1 MGATTSAS
9 VPLPD
14 DEACEAVLRKF
25 IAEDLERAERLL
37 HRAAEL
43 LGGWFM
49 VFSRGAWC
57 GRIQCVPRVRTLR
70 LVTEARRNSQNV
82 WSINGLDGTTH
93 QLPVDETDANVT
105 RQHLTAKSWVNLLK
119 QTLKVFVFGVFM
131 PLKTWI
137 SREKLLRGSRKEAAR
152 I

>member
-1 MGATTSAS
+1 MTLRNEKWVLKELHSFPKATCSLFLSFLPLDDPPLAMGATTSAS

-49 VFSRGAWC
+49 VFSRGAW
-57 GRIQCVPRVRTLR
+57 
-70 LVTEARRNSQNV
+70 V
-82 WSINGLDGTTH
+82 WSDPMCSTCADSEAGDGGTAELAERLEH
-93 QLPVDETDANVT
+93 QRPRWHNPSAP
-105 RQHLTAKSWVNLLK
+105 
-119 QTLKVFVFGVFM
+119 G
-131 PLKTWI
+131 
-137 SREKLLRGSRKEAAR
+137 G
-152 I
+152 

>member
-43 LGGWFM
+43 LGGWFT
-49 VFSRGAWC
+49 VFHEMRGVVGSNVFHVC
-57 GRIQCVPRVRTLR
+57 GL
-70 LVTEARRNSQNV
+70 
-82 WSINGLDGTTH
+82 
-93 QLPVDETDANVT
+93 
-105 RQHLTAKSWVNLLK
+105 
-119 QTLKVFVFGVFM
+119 
-131 PLKTWI
+131 
-137 SREKLLRGSRKEAAR
+137 
-152 I
+152 

>member
-43 LGGWFM
+43 LGGWFT
-49 VFSRGAWC
+49 VFHEMRG
-57 GRIQCVPRVRTLR
+57 VVM
-70 LVTEARRNSQNV
+70 
-82 WSINGLDGTTH
+82 
-93 QLPVDETDANVT
+93 
-105 RQHLTAKSWVNLLK
+105 LLK
-119 QTLKVFVFGVFM
+119 EVYSTQYTN
-131 PLKTWI
+131 PTT
-137 SREKLLRGSRKEAAR
+137 
-152 I
+152 